1 MCLRASGV
9 TSSGGPHRRAEID
22 YSGSRPLGVIDR
34 ITLCAYRQAPIRGKG
49 SQLSHSPV
57 ICKGDH
63 YRQGIPM
70 SQADSYSPQ
79 QFFFT
84 KPLAQCC
91 HHAHR
96 RTIPAFRGP
105 LYSSS
110 QGKGPGTRWHSGVMT
125 TVISGW
131 RKSSFGFF
139 ILGYPNIRHTVYR
152 GCTDL
157 QGIMEALGEIYTD
170 RIF

>member
-9 TSSGGPHRRAEID
+9 TSAGGPHRRAEID
-22 YSGSRPLGVIDR
+22 YPGSRPLGVIDR
-34 ITLCAYRQAPIRGKG
+34 ITLCAHRQAPTRGKG

-79 QFFFT
+79 QFFLLS
-84 KPLAQCC
+84 PWHSAGPREDL
-91 HHAHR
+91 
-96 RTIPAFRGP
+96 PALRGP

-110 QGKGPGTRWHSGVMT
+110 QGKGPGTRWHSGAMT
-125 TVISGW
+125 TIISGW
-131 RKSSFGFF
+131 LKSSFGFF
-139 ILGYPNIRHTVYR
+139 ILGYPNTRHTVYR